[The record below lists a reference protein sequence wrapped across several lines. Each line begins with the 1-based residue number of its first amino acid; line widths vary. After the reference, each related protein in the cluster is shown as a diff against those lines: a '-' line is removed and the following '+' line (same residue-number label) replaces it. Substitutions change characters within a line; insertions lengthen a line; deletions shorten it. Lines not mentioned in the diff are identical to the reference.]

1 MVEKSDE
8 EIIKEV
14 GLEHSNQNDNKES
27 SDTLSLDEDE
37 NLEPIKED
45 SSKEANESEDINSDN
60 KAIENEDKDDI
71 DRIKI
76 NQDLNG
82 EDSINIQKKQPKI
95 YKTLIGVAILL
106 FLILAT
112 GTILY
117 FTGFFDPEPVK
128 VVKEETIVKKT
139 TPEIIFNSKDLD
151 KNRLNKKL
159 TMLTKNEIMNKEEL
173 ENEENRIKIEE
184 KKKKEAEE
192 KALIEKKQKEEAE
205 LAAQFE
211 KIENEKK
218 VLQEHQKAIK
228 DEQEQFL
235 KIQEQAKLELE
246 QTKAKL
252 LKELSTSKE
261 KVKTTE
267 EVEVINNI
275 TDMESEVLPVEDE
288 VVNETPQVEEET
300 VDTKSFLSFINV
312 ATIKGNL
319 YKSFLDEVQKYDK
332 NISLCRDY
340 KNRVEIYF
348 GPYSSEKE
356 RKKVFDNL
364 LDNGF
369 KEAYLID
376 FTNEEYE
383 KRCKY

>member
-14 GLEHSNQNDNKES
+14 GLEHLNQNDNKES
-27 SDTLSLDEDE
+27 SDTISSDEEE

-45 SSKEANESEDINSDN
+45 SSKEMNTEN

-76 NQDLNG
+76 NQNLSG
-82 EDSINIQKKQPKI
+82 EGSINIQKKQPKI
-95 YKTLIGVAILL
+95 YKTLIVVATLL

-117 FTGFFDPEPVK
+117 FTGFFNSEPVK
-128 VVKEETIVKKT
+128 VIKDENTVKKT
-139 TPEIIFNSKDLD
+139 TPEMIFNSKDLD
-151 KNRLNKKL
+151 KNSLNKKL

-173 ENEENRIKIEE
+173 ENEENKIRIEE

-192 KALIEKKQKEEAE
+192 KALLEKRQKEEAE

-218 VLQEHQKAIK
+218 ALQEHQKAIK

-235 KIQEQAKLELE
+235 KMQEQAKLELE
-246 QTKAKL
+246 QTKVKL
-252 LKELSTSKE
+252 LKELATSKE
-261 KVKTTE
+261 KIETTE
-267 EVEVINNI
+267 DVEIINNI
-275 TDMESEVLPVEDE
+275 PDMESEVLPVEDE
-288 VVNETPQVEEET
+288 ELNETPQVEDET
-300 VDTKSFLSFINV
+300 VDSKSFLSFINV

-356 RKKVFDNL
+356 RKKVYDNL

>member
-14 GLEHSNQNDNKES
+14 GLEHSNQNDNEES

-173 ENEENRIKIEE
+173 
-184 KKKKEAEE
+184 
-192 KALIEKKQKEEAE
+192 
-205 LAAQFE
+205 
-211 KIENEKK
+211 
-218 VLQEHQKAIK
+218 
-228 DEQEQFL
+228 
-235 KIQEQAKLELE
+235 
-246 QTKAKL
+246 
-252 LKELSTSKE
+252 
-261 KVKTTE
+261 
-267 EVEVINNI
+267 
-275 TDMESEVLPVEDE
+275 
-288 VVNETPQVEEET
+288 
-300 VDTKSFLSFINV
+300 
-312 ATIKGNL
+312 
-319 YKSFLDEVQKYDK
+319 
-332 NISLCRDY
+332 
-340 KNRVEIYF
+340 
-348 GPYSSEKE
+348 
-356 RKKVFDNL
+356 
-364 LDNGF
+364 
-369 KEAYLID
+369 
-376 FTNEEYE
+376 
-383 KRCKY
+383 